1 MKRQYFDMLSTTA
14 VYVKL
19 RVQLYTMLI
28 HHGYA
33 HMQCRDTY
41 WVESFNHQLLTYLS
55 KRIHFSTPTYR
66 MRMNL
71 AVLDWVCFPYLLIT
85 CTFEHVYVC
94 YIQNENVLRA
104 TTSERM
110 YEDLRRPNR
119 RTPKRVLVAKTFKF
133 VKIVWSMYVQRN
145 ITDVR

>member
-85 CTFEHVYVC
+85 CTLEHVYVC
-94 YIQNENVLRA
+94 SYRMRMCYGLRQA
-104 TTSERM
+104 NGCTRISE
-110 YEDLRRPNR
+110 D
-119 RTPKRVLVAKTFKF
+119 
-133 VKIVWSMYVQRN
+133 Q
-145 ITDVR
+145 TDEHQSESWLLKPSNL